1 MKRFEVLTF
10 EEPGIVGPYRAR
22 LVALAGIPGADPRE
36 GIVSLGPGV
45 ERGMAVVVISQTAGD
60 DRTGQGSQLQAILPK
75 HARAFAEALL
85 AAAEAAEPTPCAICA
100 GSGKVSRPS
109 FADPGR
115 SALRDCAS
123 CRGTGSL
130 FRPGDLFTEVPS
142 AEDLQESK
150 E

>member
-1 MKRFEVLTF
+1 MKRFEVLTH
-10 EEPGIVGPYRAR
+10 EEPGLVGPYRAR
-22 LVALAGIPGADPRE
+22 LVALAGLPAHVD
-36 GIVSLGPGV
+36 GIIALGPGV
-45 ERGMAVVVISQTAGD
+45 ERGVPVVVISQTYGD
-60 DRTGQGSQLQAILPK
+60 DRTGGGSQLQAILPK